1 MRNLFA
7 ILFVA
12 ATPVVQASGV
22 CWERAALESGTSVE
36 LLQAIAWVESS
47 MQPHAVNSSHLKT
60 TGTRDIGLVG
70 VNTAPNVLRQFG
82 LSESELFD
90 PCTNVRTGARI
101 LKEKFDRF
109 GTTWEAVGAYN
120 ASCTR
125 LKGQA
130 CRNARTTYAWR
141 VYRAMHRPNG
151 TATGPQRMTSQPA
164 VAEESAIQLVSLL

>member
-7 ILFVA
+7 ILFIA
-12 ATPVVQASGV
+12 ATPVALASGV

-47 MQPHAVNSSHLKT
+47 MQPQAVNSSHLKT

-70 VNTAPNVLRQFG
+70 INTAPNVLRQFG

-90 PCTNVRTGARI
+90 PCTNVRIGARI
-101 LKEKFDRF
+101 LRERFDRL
-109 GTTWEAVGAYN
+109 GMTWEAIGAYN

-130 CRNARTTYAWR
+130 CQNARTTYAWR

-151 TATGPQRMTSQPA
+151 AATGRQRMTRKAAWPA
-164 VAEESAIQLVSLL
+164 EPAIQFVSLR

>member
-7 ILFVA
+7 ILFIA
-12 ATPVVQASGV
+12 ATPVALASGA
-22 CWERAALESGTSVE
+22 CWERAALESGTTVE

-47 MQPHAVNSSHLKT
+47 MKSQAVNSSHLRT
-60 TGTRDIGLVG
+60 TGTRDIGLLG

-90 PCTNVRTGARI
+90 PCTNVRTGSRI

-109 GTTWEAVGAYN
+109 GMTWEAVGAYN

-125 LKGQA
+125 LKGLA
-130 CRNARTTYAWR
+130 CRNARTRYAWR

-151 TATGPQRMTSQPA
+151 TVTGPQRMTRQPA
-164 VAEESAIQLVSLL
+164 VAAESAIQLVSLR